1 LRVAEQDARSDR
13 VLAEVIAGSPVTGQ
27 DRHDLVVDER
37 VAALDR
43 GRHAPLEIVAE
54 HEVTDRVQSL
64 LHLTAALLAAT
75 VTVLAFDLGMG
86 GWMLLLHFG
95 ELMPPLSSV
104 SFLFL
109 MQIGILL
116 GFLTGLPAVALLL
129 KRGSNIA
136 F

>member
-1 LRVAEQDARSDR
+1 
-13 VLAEVIAGSPVTGQ
+13 
-27 DRHDLVVDER
+27 
-37 VAALDR
+37 
-43 GRHAPLEIVAE
+43 
-54 HEVTDRVQSL
+54 
-64 LHLTAALLAAT
+64 
-75 VTVLAFDLGMG
+75 MG

-136 F
+136 V